1 MEVSWALLANAVI
14 AGLLLGGFYAAMS
27 VGISISFGMLDVVNI
42 AHPAFIILGSYI
54 AYIVNDRFG
63 FDPIVVSVAASPLF
77 FLLGMVLYRI
87 YYICFARRGQ
97 ESVRGVPQP
106 GVCRV
111 RAVVRGLDPRHAAR
125 RLRARP
131 RRVLLLHLFRA
142 FVGAGVFI
150 RPLARHAGVSSLG
163 PPGPMSNKV
172 FAAVALAVALAL
184 AAVTQ
189 LIPNDYFF
197 TAAYTVLL
205 FVILATAWNIL
216 GGYTGYV
223 NFGSAAFFAIG
234 AYTTVFLYNAF
245 KAPLPVGIVAGTLVA
260 GLAGLGLGYLTLRLR
275 GVFFAIASLALAVV
289 LYIFIVNWDYVG
301 GARGAYVLQP
311 REVPFGLPRYI
322 HLIYAVQLVMAAFA
336 LAVARAIE
344 HSTLGRGLA
353 AIRDDELAAECSGV
367 PTLKLKIFSTMVS
380 CALMGMAG
388 TTFPYYLSY
397 IEPSSAFSLSYAV
410 NSIAMPLI
418 GGMMSWMGPLIGAVL
433 LGSVQQLVQVTVS
446 SAWNLL
452 IVGVLLVLFVTLAPN
467 GIMGWVDAWRRRKG
481 R

>member
-1 MEVSWALLANAVI
+1 
-14 AGLLLGGFYAAMS
+14 
-27 VGISISFGMLDVVNI
+27 
-42 AHPAFIILGSYI
+42 
-54 AYIVNDRFG
+54 
-63 FDPIVVSVAASPLF
+63 
-77 FLLGMVLYRI
+77 
-87 YYICFARRGQ
+87 
-97 ESVRGVPQP
+97 
-106 GVCRV
+106 
-111 RAVVRGLDPRHAAR
+111 
-125 RLRARP
+125 
-131 RRVLLLHLFRA
+131 
-142 FVGAGVFI
+142 
-150 RPLARHAGVSSLG
+150 
-163 PPGPMSNKV
+163 MSNKV
-172 FAAVALAVALAL
+172 FAAVAFAVALAL

-234 AYTTVFLYNAF
+234 AYTTVFFYNAF

-289 LYIFIVNWDYVG
+289 LYVFVVNWDYVG

-311 REVPFGLPRYI
+311 REIPFGMPRYI
-322 HLIYAVQLVMAAFA
+322 HLIYSVQLLMAAFA
-336 LAVARAIE
+336 LVVARAIE
-344 HSTLGRGLA
+344 KSTMGRGLA

-367 PTLKLKIFSTMVS
+367 PTLRLKIFSTMVS

-433 LGSVQQLVQVTVS
+433 LGGVQQLVQVTVS